1 MNWEDASRYCK
12 ADSEGNFLSPLHIKI
27 VFYITSIIFLPHM
40 KNFLLIKIKKVH
52 I

>member
-12 ADSEGNFLSPLHIKI
+12 ADSEGNFLSPLHIEI
-27 VFYITSIIFLPHM
+27 VFYIIIFLSHM
-40 KNFLLIKIKKVH
+40 KNSLLIKIKKAH